1 MWSIQLILQF
11 QSFGD
16 ADVSG
21 EELHDIL
28 KEIDTNMNG
37 QVELDEYLA
46 VRKLCQN
53 ILYNNF

>member
-1 MWSIQLILQF
+1 MSF

-16 ADVSG
+16 ADISG

-37 QVELDEYLA
+37 QVELDEYLQ
-46 VRKLCQN
+46 VSDGGDSL
-53 ILYNNF
+53 